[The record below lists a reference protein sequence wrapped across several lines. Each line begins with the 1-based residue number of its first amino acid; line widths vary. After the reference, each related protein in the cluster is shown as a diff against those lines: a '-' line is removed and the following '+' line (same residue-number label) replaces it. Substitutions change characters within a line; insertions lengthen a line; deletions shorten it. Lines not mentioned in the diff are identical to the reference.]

1 MEEQKVNKLNRQLQN
16 EAAGRNIDADFDFL
30 IENSRLQPSEA
41 RPQMLNQS
49 MKIQICVRKRPI
61 FQKEEYAEEIDCVS
75 ACNPRV
81 RVHECKYKVDGV
93 TKTVEN
99 SDF

>member
-1 MEEQKVNKLNRQLQN
+1 
-16 EAAGRNIDADFDFL
+16 
-30 IENSRLQPSEA
+30 
-41 RPQMLNQS
+41 

-61 FQKEEYAEEIDCVS
+61 FQKEESAGEIDCVS

-99 SDF
+99 SDFQFDNVYGIQKHETTISVYEATIKP